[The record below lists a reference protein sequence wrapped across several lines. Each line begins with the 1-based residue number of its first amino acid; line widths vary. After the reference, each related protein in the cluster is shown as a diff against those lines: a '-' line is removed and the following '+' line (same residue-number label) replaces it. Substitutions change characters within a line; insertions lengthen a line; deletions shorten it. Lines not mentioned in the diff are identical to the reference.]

1 MTKLVETW
9 VTNQFEAPFKCTVK
23 VAFMSGSDGEY
34 DILALKTGMNTRIH
48 DILLFIETKVGLGA
62 SLFVIANTV
71 LSILSEAS
79 YVEVT
84 QNSEDGITI
93 YREPE
98 NPK

>member
-9 VTNQFEAPFKCTVK
+9 VANQFEAPFKCTVK

-34 DILALKTGMNTRIH
+34 DILVLKTEMKKRIH
-48 DILLFIETKVGLGA
+48 DILLFIETKVGMGA

-79 YVEVT
+79 YVCPHK
-84 QNSEDGITI
+84 S
-93 YREPE
+93 
-98 NPK
+98 